1 LQKIQNY
8 LRSPTHWPKLFAK
21 IPERTAKLCITRD
34 SNTLYIKQERFL
46 SNDQKPD
53 EE

>member
-1 LQKIQNY
+1 MDSWIFKAGFPY
-8 LRSPTHWPKLFAK
+8 LN
-21 IPERTAKLCITRD
+21 ITRD
-34 SNTLYIKQERFL
+34 SNTLHITQERFL